1 MIFLLFKHDK
11 VSGIGIDRFVAD
23 IELRVDNCLTR
34 YDVRLSAAVGVAGI
48 RDYSVLVGNKI
59 SVWQE
64 EV

>member
-1 MIFLLFKHDK
+1 M
-11 VSGIGIDRFVAD
+11 AD